1 MNQYEPFLH
10 PVESMMIEIFET
22 SKLTV
27 WNNIEQIKNPI
38 SRFQTRQLYFEAV
51 NKLNEQ
57 GA

>member
-1 MNQYEPFLH
+1 MNPFL
-10 PVESMMIEIFET
+10 PFLNPLESMMIEILET
-22 SKLTV
+22 DKLTV
-27 WNNIEQIKNPI
+27 WNNIEQISNPV